1 MKVSEIMTHGI
12 ESVQASDTVLHAAER
27 MKDLDIGSM
36 AVFEKDS
43 AVGILTDRDIAVRV
57 VGQSLNPLHTSVGEV
72 MTKDPAVCQEDNDLE
87 QAAKIMENYKVRRLL
102 VKDNEGKISGILTI
116 DDIALRG
123 GSQLVAEVIKEV
135 KQRIGP
141 KR

>member
-1 MKVSEIMTHGI
+1 MKVNEIMTHGI
-12 ESVQASDTVLHAAER
+12 EGIQANDTILHAAMR
-27 MKDLDIGSM
+27 MKDFDIGSI
-36 AVFEKDS
+36 AVFEKDD

-57 VGQSLNPLHTSVGEV
+57 VGQSLNPVHTSVGEV
-72 MTKDPAVCQEDNDLE
+72 MTKDPVACQEDNDLE

-102 VKDNEGKISGILTI
+102 VKDTNGKVTGIVTI
-116 DDIALRG
+116 DDLALRG

-135 KQRIGP
+135 KQQIGP

>member
-12 ESVQASDTVLHAAER
+12 ESVQTSDTVLHAAER

-36 AVFEKDS
+36 AVFEKDN

-102 VKDNEGKISGILTI
+102 VKDNEGNFSGILTI

-123 GSQLVAEVIKEV
+123 GSQLVTDIIKEV

>member
-12 ESVQASDTVLHAAER
+12 ESVLASDTVLHAAER
-27 MKDLDIGSM
+27 MKNLDIGSM
-36 AVFEKDS
+36 AVFEKDN

-102 VKDNEGKISGILTI
+102 VKNNEGNISGILTI

-123 GSQLVAEVIKEV
+123 GSQLVTEVIKEV